1 MSKFWKDGTVLAASM
16 TPVLVTI
23 LKEMLERPL
32 QSDVVRRT
40 ASQVREVATPSRVL
54 TGAAA
59 RTDRVL
65 REGPTASTPPPPNG
79 NGNGNGNGSSGDLLE
94 PTPGDVVLTH
104 PRRTY
109 STTGAGAGGGGGS
122 RFRRVHFKVAIVT
135 GLLAFVIA
143 AVVLTVPELV
153 FGGSV
158 GSSGSRTTLFGGG
171 DSKSQTDQKQDEK
184 SNSDSQDSQPE
195 ANPQAPSTEDQAQP
209 EEEAPAE
216 PAPEEPQPAPE
227 QQAPAPSGGT
237 PAPAPA
243 PTTP

>member
-1 MSKFWKDGTVLAASM
+1 MLAAAM
-16 TPVLVTI
+16 TPVFVAVV
-23 LKEMLERPL
+23 KEMLERPL
-32 QSDVVRRT
+32 QSEVVRRT

-54 TGAAA
+54 SGAAT

-65 REGPTASTPPPPNG
+65 REGPTAATPPPNG
-79 NGNGNGNGSSGDLLE
+79 NGNGHRDALDDFAE

-109 STTGAGAGGGGGS
+109 STTGSGGGGGS
-122 RFRRVHFKVAIVT
+122 RFRRVHFKVALVT
-135 GLLAFVIA
+135 GLLAFLIA
-143 AVVLTVPELV
+143 AAVLTVPELV

-171 DSKSQTDQKQDEK
+171 GEKKSQSDKKDEK
-184 SNSDSQDSQPE
+184 SGSDSQESQPE
-195 ANPQAPSTEDQAQP
+195 ANPQAPSSEDQTQTAP
-209 EEEAPAE
+209 EESAPPAE
-216 PAPEEPQPAPE
+216 PAPEESQPAPE

>member
-1 MSKFWKDGTVLAASM
+1 MLAASM
-16 TPVLVTI
+16 TPVLVTV

-54 TGAAA
+54 TGAAS

-65 REGPTASTPPPPNG
+65 REGPTASTPPPR
-79 NGNGNGNGSSGDLLE
+79 NGNGNGSFGDLLE

-109 STTGAGAGGGGGS
+109 STTGTGGGGGS

-135 GLLAFVIA
+135 GLLAFLIA

-171 DSKSQTDQKQDEK
+171 DSKSQSDQKQDEK

-209 EEEAPAE
+209 APEEQAPAE
-216 PAPEEPQPAPE
+216 PAPEESQPAPE